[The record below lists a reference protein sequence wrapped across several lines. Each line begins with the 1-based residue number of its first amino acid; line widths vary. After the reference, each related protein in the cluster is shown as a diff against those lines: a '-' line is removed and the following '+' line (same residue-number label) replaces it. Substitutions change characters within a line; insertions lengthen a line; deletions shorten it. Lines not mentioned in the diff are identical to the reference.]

1 MDESQQINKQKI
13 NNLHERALRLIYCD
27 HSSDFQ
33 ELPQRDNSVT
43 IHQTNI
49 QALAIMIYKVVN
61 NIAPTIVSELFS
73 FSNVNHNLRSGSQFH
88 QPSTNAAWN
97 R

>member
-33 ELPQRDNSVT
+33 ELLERDNSVA
-43 IHQTNI
+43 IHEKGIQT
-49 QALAIMIYKVVN
+49 LAIMM
-61 NIAPTIVSELFS
+61 
-73 FSNVNHNLRSGSQFH
+73 
-88 QPSTNAAWN
+88 
-97 R
+97 